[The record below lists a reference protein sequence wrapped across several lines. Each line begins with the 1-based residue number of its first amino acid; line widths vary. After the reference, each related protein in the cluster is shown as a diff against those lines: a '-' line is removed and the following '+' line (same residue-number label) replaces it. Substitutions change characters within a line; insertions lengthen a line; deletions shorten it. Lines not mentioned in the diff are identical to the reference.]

1 MNRRGVGYNNSSTNI
16 QEVLLDFRTLLE
28 GEGGGGEGQ
37 TNLKLAPRRGTLQI
51 ERNNYEIKP
60 FNQTISIG
68 IFYNCFLL
76 WNKETLKILQCD
88 FFTEIVYCTQ
98 TFFGRARLI
107 TL

>member
-1 MNRRGVGYNNSSTNI
+1 MNRTRGGGEGGYNNSSTNI

-28 GEGGGGEGQ
+28 GEGREGQ

-68 IFYNCFLL
+68 IFYNCFLP
-76 WNKETLKILQCD
+76 WNKETLKILQFD
-88 FFTEIVYCTQ
+88 FFYRNCVLYSDL
-98 TFFGRARLI
+98 FW
-107 TL
+107 